1 MAKKLARKTDVR
13 AVFRRSLLP
22 ASLLIIVA
30 FFGSYAVF
38 GPNGAL
44 AYGQIKTQLAQR
56 QTQLAQLQKQRDTLQ
71 NNVGLLDPRHANMDM
86 ADQEA
91 REKLGVV
98 RADEVIMPLPTK
110 Q

>member
-1 MAKKLARKTDVR
+1 MAKKPARKTDVR
-13 AVFRRSLLP
+13 AVFQRSLLP

-44 AYGQIKTQLAQR
+44 AYGDIKHQLTVR
-56 QTQLAQLQKQRDTLQ
+56 QQQLTLLQKQRDMLQ
-71 NNVGLLDPRHANMDM
+71 NNVALLDPKHANMDM
-86 ADQEA
+86 ADQQA

-98 RADEVIMPLPTK
+98 RPDEVILPLK
-110 Q
+110 

>member
-1 MAKKLARKTDVR
+1 MAKKPPRKTDAR
-13 AVFRRSLLP
+13 AVLRRSLLP

-44 AYGQIKTQLAQR
+44 AYGHIKSQLASQ
-56 QTQLAQLQKQRDTLQ
+56 QQQLALLQKQRDTLQ
-71 NNVGLLDPRHANMDM
+71 NNVALLDPNHADKDM
-86 ADQEA
+86 ADQQT
-91 REKLGVV
+91 REKLGVI
-98 RADEVIMPLPTK
+98 RADEVILPLK

>member
-13 AVFRRSLLP
+13 AVLRRSLLP
-22 ASLLIIVA
+22 ASLLIVVA

-44 AYGQIKTQLAQR
+44 AYGDIKHQLTVHQ
-56 QTQLAQLQKQRDTLQ
+56 QQLTLLQKQRDTLQ
-71 NNVGLLDPRHANMDM
+71 NNVALLDPNHANMDM
-86 ADQEA
+86 ADQQA

-98 RADEVIMPLPTK
+98 RSDEVILPLK
-110 Q
+110 